1 MALSS
6 SQRRFST
13 SREMPQSPPRAQAAL
28 SGEAQPCAGSQA
40 PPLPPP
46 PLQPTPLGLQEM
58 EARNAFGNIPSPP
71 PHRHHKTCLELLLVS
86 AHRTVCSQLCSV
98 MLHPPHLEARLAALT
113 TSAMLW
119 TSRWAAAPPPQTGAR
134 EQCSSPCGPGAAQPS
149 YGQVRCPRGLAPH
162 LETSRFGP
170 GDGHSSITVKSYL

>member
-46 PLQPTPLGLQEM
+46 PTAAHAPGPPGDGSWKGLRQHPL
-58 EARNAFGNIPSPP
+58 PS